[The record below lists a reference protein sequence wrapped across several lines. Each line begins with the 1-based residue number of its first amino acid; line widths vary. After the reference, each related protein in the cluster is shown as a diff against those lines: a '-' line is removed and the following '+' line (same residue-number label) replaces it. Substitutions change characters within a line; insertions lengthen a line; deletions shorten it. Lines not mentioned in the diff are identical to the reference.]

1 MNERNPELKTPDLLY
16 IRSNALNKRSVGQE
30 QEQTAA
36 EYLEKSGY
44 KIVNRNYR
52 CRLGEIDII
61 AYHKG
66 YLVFIEVKY
75 RKDNRSGS
83 PEEAVNS
90 KKQRQISK
98 VAAWYLAERRISL
111 DTPCRFDVVAVTPEN
126 VRIFENAFPFQR

>member
-1 MNERNPELKTPDLLY
+1 M
-16 IRSNALNKRSVGQE
+16 NKRSLGQE
-30 QEQTAA
+30 QEQAAA
-36 EYLEKSGY
+36 EYLEQSGY
-44 KIVNRNYR
+44 EIVKRNYR
-52 CRLGEIDII
+52 CRVGEIDIV

-90 KKQRQISK
+90 KKQRQISR
-98 VAAWYLAERRISL
+98 VAAWYLAEHRISL

-126 VRIFENAFPFQR
+126 VRIYENAFAFQR